1 MKRTYVDAAALTIV
15 GCVAS
20 LTLTACANHR
30 PSGTHVKEVEHEAVV
45 TVENIDVPNRLVTVR
60 DASGNPLTV
69 YVDESV
75 KTFPQA
81 KVGDQVRVRYLE
93 SLAVR
98 LMKPS
103 ESTTALQVKD
113 ETTRMSPGQ
122 PIGKATTEVNTTV
135 RIESVD
141 RTGSVVTF
149 TGPRGRRTVH
159 VVDPSLRDYVRQLRA
174 GDNVDVTYKEALAI
188 SLERVSSHN

>member
-1 MKRTYVDAAALTIV
+1 MKRTHVSSVTLFVIGFVTP
-15 GCVAS
+15 
-20 LTLTACANHR
+20 LTLSACSSHR
-30 PSGTHVKEVEHEAVV
+30 PWGTHEKQIEHEAVV

-60 DASGNPLTV
+60 DASGIPMTV
-69 YVDESV
+69 YVNESV

-81 KVGDQVRVRYLE
+81 KVGDQVRVRYVE

-103 ESTTALQVKD
+103 EEANAIQTKE
-113 ETTRMSPGQ
+113 ETTRMAPGQ
-122 PIGKATTEVNTTV
+122 PYGKSAMEVNATV

-141 RTGSVVTF
+141 QSGSVVTF
-149 TGPRGRRTVH
+149 TGPRGRRTINVS
-159 VVDPSLRDYVRQLRA
+159 DATMRDFVKQLRP

-188 SLERVSSHN
+188 SLERV